1 MKLKYIFLTFVA
13 FIALGF
19 TSCEDNKDIT
29 LLDAVQVSSSYVAID
44 AKGGTQKITVT
55 ATEDWS
61 MDFMVPVKA
70 DSLDDEKG
78 IVKYDVPTNQMATK
92 QNKWVKV
99 SQLSGG
105 AGTTEVS
112 FSADATTATRSVTI
126 RIKAGDK
133 YQNIIVAQIDN
144 SPTPESTVKDVL
156 TGVDSKTYRVK
167 GMCGK
172 IINTTYGNWY
182 MVDGEGNEL
191 YIYGTKDASGAYNW
205 KKFNIVPGDLVT
217 VEGARKT
224 YKSTIEI
231 ENATFI
237 SVKKAL
243 LLCKETSKT
252 IGKEAKSFNIAIT
265 QKGEGLS
272 FKSNADWMTI
282 EPGYS
287 VNKKGDLVFTVSP
300 SENTTGKNRGG
311 TLTFKSTKGDDESVV
326 TVSIIQLGTTPAA
339 TGGIAGIA
347 TAIAASS
354 DKKKQVNFD
363 VMLTDAKV
371 TYKNGSNIFI
381 EDATGGLLL
390 YSGDA
395 TLAVGDVINGRVWGS
410 GYAYNGLPE
419 AIKLGTGL
427 AKITKGDA
435 PKPIEVTLAQLAAD
449 YNKYMSR
456 LILVKDATVGKDINV
471 KYSAVVSAGALTDG
485 TNTFALNHQR
495 SGKYNGKNIYYFIQ
509 EAKDSKVNVICIP
522 SVYKT
527 KKQLNIWDKN
537 WIGKQ

>member
-1 MKLKYIFLTFVA
+1 MKLKYIIPS
-13 FIALGF
+13 FIAVIAMF
-19 TSCEDNKDIT
+19 TGCADDNEPTYLSNLK
-29 LLDAVQVSSSYVAID
+29 VSSSYVAFD
-44 AKGGTQKITVT
+44 VKGGTQKITVT

-78 IVKYDVPTNQMATK
+78 IVKYQVPTSQMATK
-92 QNKWVKV
+92 ENKWVKV

-105 AGTTEVS
+105 AGTTDIS
-112 FSADATTATRSVTI
+112 FTVGATTATRSVTV

-133 YQNIIVAQIDN
+133 YQNIIVAQIDD

-156 TGVDSKTYRVK
+156 KGVDSKTYRVT

-172 IINTTYGNWY
+172 IINTSYGNWY
-182 MVDGEGNEL
+182 MVDNEGNEL

-205 KKFNIVPGDLVT
+205 KKFNIAPGDLVT

-231 ENATFI
+231 EDATFI

-243 LLCKETSKT
+243 LLSKETNKT
-252 IGKEAKSFNIAIT
+252 IDKEGKPFNVVIT

-272 FKSNADWMTI
+272 FKSDVDWMTI
-282 EPGYS
+282 EPGYT
-287 VNKKGDLVFTVSP
+287 VNKKGDLVFTVNP
-300 SENTTGKNRGG
+300 SENATGKNREG
-311 TLTFKSTKGDDESVV
+311 TLTFKSTKGKEESVL
-326 TVSIIQLGTTPAA
+326 TVSIIQLGTTPVT
-339 TGGIAGIA
+339 TGGIAGISS
-347 TAIAASS
+347 AISAST
-354 DKKKQVNFD
+354 DRNKQVNFD

-371 TYKNGSNIFI
+371 TYKNGSNIFV

-390 YSGDA
+390 YSGNSS
-395 TLAVGDVINGRVWGS
+395 LAVGDVINGRVWGA

-419 AIKLGTGL
+419 ATSLQTEL
-427 AKITKGDA
+427 AKVTKGDA
-435 PKPIEVTLAQLAAD
+435 PKPMEVTLAQLAAD
-449 YNKYMSR
+449 YGKYINR
-456 LILVKDATVGKDINV
+456 YILIKDATVGKTIDV
-471 KYSAVVSAGALTDG
+471 KYSGVKSAGELTDG

-495 SGKYNGKNIYYFIQ
+495 SGKYNGKNIYYYVQ
-509 EAKDSKVNVICIP
+509 AAKDSKVNVVCIP

-527 KKQLNIWDKN
+527 KKQLNIWDKR
-537 WIGKQ
+537 WIRNK